1 MQERAAHEFYAQVL
15 NLTDDPEVKA
25 VVSEFVEEEREHV
38 QWMLRWIAEDKA
50 NAPHDWVD
58 ALQHL

>member
-1 MQERAAHEFYAQVL
+1 
-15 NLTDDPEVKA
+15 
-25 VVSEFVEEEREHV
+25 VEEGEHV

-58 ALQHL
+58 ALQHH